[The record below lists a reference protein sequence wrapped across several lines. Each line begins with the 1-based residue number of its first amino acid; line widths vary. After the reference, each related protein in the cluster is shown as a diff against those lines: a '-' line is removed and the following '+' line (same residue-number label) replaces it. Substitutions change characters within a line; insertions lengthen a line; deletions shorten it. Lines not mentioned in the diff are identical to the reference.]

1 MNKFKEVIKKCQCSF
16 YTYLVYYFFKWDH
29 DFAYCFDICSFNL
42 RNIF

>member
-1 MNKFKEVIKKCQCSF
+1 MNKFKEVIKKMPVF
-16 YTYLVYYFFKWDH
+16 FLHIPRVYFFKWDH